1 MSPIEQVLA
10 TAKSIASSGKTP
22 SLALIKS
29 RLGNQ
34 IPMPILVQGLQ
45 RFKALSKEEI
55 AALAFDTTMVDSQ
68 APEQTATP
76 TIAALAT
83 QITALQSQQ
92 LQLIARIEVLESA
105 LSNRDSQ

>member
-29 RLGNQ
+29 RLGKQ
-34 IPMPILVQGLQ
+34 LPMPILVQGLQ
-45 RFKALSKEEI
+45 RFKALSKEEV
-55 AALAFDTTMVDSQ
+55 AALVFDTTTVDNQ
-68 APEQTATP
+68 EPEQTTTD

-83 QITALQSQQ
+83 QITALQLQQ
-92 LQLIARIEVLESA
+92 LQLIARIEALEST
-105 LSNRDSQ
+105 LRNRDSQ